1 MATMMRDLLTVGGNH
16 KISNVMTI
24 WAKPVVNAA
33 IATVNLDNGVLVEED
48 GYTDDGVLKVKPWEG
63 TKPAF
68 IVQTVEEE
76 QLLTDLGE
84 RDYKCFYNKAGE
96 PLRLFRVETGIR
108 QESSNYTVKGGA
120 TPKLGAEVCYNTA
133 DKTFCIGETAGSGII
148 SVGKLVGIETDFGFN
163 AGTTTYAV
171 EYK

>member
-1 MATMMRDLLTVGGNH
+1 MATMMRDLLTKGGNH

-33 IATVNLDNGVLVEED
+33 IATVDLDNGVLVEED

-84 RDYKCFYNKAGE
+84 RDY
-96 PLRLFRVETGIR
+96 T
-108 QESSNYTVKGGA
+108 
-120 TPKLGAEVCYNTA
+120 
-133 DKTFCIGETAGSGII
+133 
-148 SVGKLVGIETDFGFN
+148 
-163 AGTTTYAV
+163 
-171 EYK
+171 